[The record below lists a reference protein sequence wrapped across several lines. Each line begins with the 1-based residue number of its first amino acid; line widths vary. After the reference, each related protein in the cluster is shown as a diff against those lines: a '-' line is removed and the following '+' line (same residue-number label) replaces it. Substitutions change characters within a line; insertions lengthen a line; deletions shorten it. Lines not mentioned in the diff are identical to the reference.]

1 MSITYELAQNFK
13 KKYPKTVAWSLKSHS
28 KIIDMHLSDNEE
40 ILYLFL
46 GQKNQHPLDF
56 VNTYII
62 AITNKRIMLATKRL
76 VFGYFLI
83 SITPDMY
90 NDITIKKGLIWG
102 NIIIDTVKEKVYL
115 SDIDPKALPEIENRI
130 TDIMRETK
138 KVCNSQEHK
147 CE

>member
-1 MSITYELAQNFK
+1 MNITYELAKNFK
-13 KKYPKTVAWSLKSHS
+13 KKYPKTVAWRLKSHS

-138 KVCNSQEHK
+138 KVCNNQEHK

>member
-1 MSITYELAQNFK
+1 MEVYNLAKQFK
-13 KKYPKTVAWSLKSHS
+13 KKYPLTVAWRLKAHS
-28 KIIDMHLSDNEE
+28 SVIEKHLSSNEQ

-46 GQKNQHPLDF
+46 GQKNNHPLDF

-62 AITNKRIMLATKRL
+62 VITNKRILLATKRL

-102 NIIIDTVKEKVYL
+102 NVIIDTLKEKVYL
-115 SDIDPKALPEIENRI
+115 SDIDPNALPEIENNI

-138 KVCNSQEHK
+138 KVCNIDEHK
-147 CE
+147 C

>member
-1 MSITYELAQNFK
+1 MSETYKLAKAFK
-13 KKYPKTVAWSLKSHS
+13 KKYPMTIAWRLKEHS
-28 KIIDMHLSDNEE
+28 KIIDMHLSENEE

-46 GQKNQHPLDF
+46 GQKNLHPLDF

-76 VFGYFLI
+76 MFGYFFI

-90 NDITIKKGLIWG
+90 NDITVKKGLFWG
-102 NIIIDTVKEKVYL
+102 NVIIDTVKEKVYL
-115 SDIDPKALPEIENRI
+115 SDIDPKALTEIENNI

-138 KVCNSQEHK
+138 RVCNIDEHK
-147 CE
+147 C

>member
-1 MSITYELAQNFK
+1 MSITYELARNFK
-13 KKYPKTVAWSLKSHS
+13 NKYPKTVAWRLKSHS

-138 KVCNSQEHK
+138 KVCNNQEHK

>member
-1 MSITYELAQNFK
+1 MSITYELARNFK
-13 KKYPKTVAWSLKSHS
+13 KKYPKTVAWRLKSHS

-138 KVCNSQEHK
+138 KVFNNQEHK

>member
-13 KKYPKTVAWSLKSHS
+13 KKYPKTVAWRLKSHS

-83 SITPDMY
+83 SITPDMN

-138 KVCNSQEHK
+138 KVCNNQEHK

>member
-13 KKYPKTVAWSLKSHS
+13 KKYPKTVACRLKSHS

-138 KVCNSQEHK
+138 KVCNNQEHK

>member
-13 KKYPKTVAWSLKSHS
+13 KKYPKTVAWRLKSHS

-46 GQKNQHPLDF
+46 CQKNQHPLDF

-138 KVCNSQEHK
+138 KVCNNQEHK

>member
-1 MSITYELAQNFK
+1 
-13 KKYPKTVAWSLKSHS
+13 
-28 KIIDMHLSDNEE
+28 MHLSENEE

-46 GQKNQHPLDF
+46 GQKNLHPLDF

-76 VFGYFLI
+76 MFGYFFI

-90 NDITIKKGLIWG
+90 NDITVKKGLFWG
-102 NIIIDTVKEKVYL
+102 NVIIDTVKEKVYL
-115 SDIDPKALPEIENRI
+115 SDIDSKALPEIENNI

-138 KVCNSQEHK
+138 RVCNIDEHK
-147 CE
+147 C

>member
-1 MSITYELAQNFK
+1 MSITYELAKNFK
-13 KKYPKTVAWSLKSHS
+13 KKYPKTVAWRLKSHS

-115 SDIDPKALPEIENRI
+115 SDIDPKALPEIENKI

-138 KVCNSQEHK
+138 KVCNNQEHK

>member
-13 KKYPKTVAWSLKSHS
+13 KKYPKTVAWRLKSHS

-90 NDITIKKGLIWG
+90 NDITIKKGLIWKK
-102 NIIIDTVKEKVYL
+102 IIIETVKKKVYL

-138 KVCNSQEHK
+138 KVCNNQEHK

>member
-1 MSITYELAQNFK
+1 MSITYEVAQNFK
-13 KKYPKTVAWSLKSHS
+13 KKYPKTVAWRLKSHS

-138 KVCNSQEHK
+138 KVCNNQEHK

>member
-13 KKYPKTVAWSLKSHS
+13 KKYPKTVAWRLKSHS

-56 VNTYII
+56 ANTYII

>member
-1 MSITYELAQNFK
+1 MSITYELARNFK
-13 KKYPKTVAWSLKSHS
+13 KKYPKTVAWRLKSHS

-115 SDIDPKALPEIENRI
+115 SDIDPKALPEIENKI

-138 KVCNSQEHK
+138 KVCNNQEHK

>member
-1 MSITYELAQNFK
+1 MSITYELAKNFK
-13 KKYPKTVAWSLKSHS
+13 KKYPKTVAWRLKSHS

>member
-13 KKYPKTVAWSLKSHS
+13 KKYPKTVAWRLKSHS

-138 KVCNSQEHK
+138 KVCNNQEHK

>member
-1 MSITYELAQNFK
+1 
-13 KKYPKTVAWSLKSHS
+13 
-28 KIIDMHLSDNEE
+28 MHLSDNEE

-138 KVCNSQEHK
+138 KVCNNQEHK

>member
-1 MSITYELAQNFK
+1 MSITYELAKNFK
-13 KKYPKTVAWSLKSHS
+13 KKYPKTVAWRLKSHS

-76 VFGYFLI
+76 IFGYFLI

-138 KVCNSQEHK
+138 KVCNNQEHK

>member
-1 MSITYELAQNFK
+1 MSETYKLAKAFK
-13 KKYPKTVAWSLKSHS
+13 KKYPMTIAWRLKEHS
-28 KIIDMHLSDNEE
+28 KIIDMHLSENEE

-46 GQKNQHPLDF
+46 GQKNLHPLDF

-76 VFGYFLI
+76 MFGYFFI

-90 NDITIKKGLIWG
+90 NDITVKKGLFWG
-102 NIIIDTVKEKVYL
+102 NVIIDTVKEKVYL
-115 SDIDPKALPEIENRI
+115 SDIDPKALPEIENNI

-138 KVCNSQEHK
+138 RVCNLDEHK
-147 CE
+147 C

>member
-1 MSITYELAQNFK
+1 MSETYKLAKAFK
-13 KKYPKTVAWSLKSHS
+13 KKYPITIAWRLKEHS
-28 KIIDMHLSDNEE
+28 KIIDMHLSENEE

-46 GQKNQHPLDF
+46 GQKNLHPLDF

-76 VFGYFLI
+76 MFGYFFI

-90 NDITIKKGLIWG
+90 NDITVKKGLFWG
-102 NIIIDTVKEKVYL
+102 NVIIDTVKEKVYL
-115 SDIDPKALPEIENRI
+115 SDIDPKALPEIENNI

-138 KVCNSQEHK
+138 RVCNIDEHK
-147 CE
+147 C

>member
-13 KKYPKTVAWSLKSHS
+13 KKYPKTVAWRLKSHS

-130 TDIMRETK
+130 TDIMRISTYFSRK
-138 KVCNSQEHK
+138 
-147 CE
+147 

>member
-1 MSITYELAQNFK
+1 MSETYKLAKAFK
-13 KKYPKTVAWSLKSHS
+13 KKYPMTIAWRLKEHS

-46 GQKNQHPLDF
+46 GQKNLHPLDF

-76 VFGYFLI
+76 MFGYFFI

-90 NDITIKKGLIWG
+90 NDITVKKGLFWG
-102 NIIIDTVKEKVYL
+102 NVIIDTVKEKVYL
-115 SDIDPKALPEIENRI
+115 SDIDPKALPEIENNI

-138 KVCNSQEHK
+138 RVCNIDEHK
-147 CE
+147 C

>member
-1 MSITYELAQNFK
+1 MSITYELAKNFK
-13 KKYPKTVAWSLKSHS
+13 KKYPKTVAWRLKSHS

-115 SDIDPKALPEIENRI
+115 SDIVPKALPEIENKI

-138 KVCNSQEHK
+138 KVCNNQEHK

>member
-13 KKYPKTVAWSLKSHS
+13 KKYPKTVAWRLKSHS

-138 KVCNSQEHK
+138 KDCNNQEHK

>member
-1 MSITYELAQNFK
+1 MSITYELARNFK
-13 KKYPKTVAWSLKSHS
+13 KKYPKAVAWRLKSHS

-138 KVCNSQEHK
+138 KVCNNQEHK

>member
-1 MSITYELAQNFK
+1 MNITYELAQNFK
-13 KKYPKTVAWSLKSHS
+13 KKYPKTVAWRLKSHS

-138 KVCNSQEHK
+138 KVCNNQEHK

>member
-1 MSITYELAQNFK
+1 MSITYELARNFK
-13 KKYPKTVAWSLKSHS
+13 KKYPKTIAWRLKSHS

-138 KVCNSQEHK
+138 KVCNNQEHK

>member
-1 MSITYELAQNFK
+1 MSITYELAKNFK
-13 KKYPKTVAWSLKSHS
+13 KKYPKTVAWRLKSHS

-138 KVCNSQEHK
+138 NVCNSQEHK

>member
-13 KKYPKTVAWSLKSHS
+13 KKYPKTVAWRLKSHS

-138 KVCNSQEHK
+138 KVCNNQEHK
-147 CE
+147 CD

>member
-1 MSITYELAQNFK
+1 MSITYELAKNFK
-13 KKYPKTVAWSLKSHS
+13 KKYPKTVAWRLKSHS

-138 KVCNSQEHK
+138 KVCNNQEHK

>member
-13 KKYPKTVAWSLKSHS
+13 KKYPKTVAWRLKSHS

-46 GQKNQHPLDF
+46 GQKNQHPLGF

-138 KVCNSQEHK
+138 KVCNNQEHK

>member
-13 KKYPKTVAWSLKSHS
+13 KKYPKTVAWRLKAHS

-138 KVCNSQEHK
+138 KVCNNQEHK